1 MKSPKEILN
10 RSSKKLCLE
19 AVQCAVQSNDFFNEL
34 LSLAFNEEDEPYSH
48 RAGWSMVYLSQRHP
62 NLIRPHMRSIA
73 TRLSELKGHSQIASF
88 LRIFD
93 EVKYDHGNFG
103 DVLDYCIH
111 TIRMPVKREYLKV
124 ISLNIMLTFGKV
136 YPELIPELIQNIEEA
151 QPTFEMQGL
160 KKKTKSVLKDLN
172 RLLPKQTKI

>member
-19 AVQCAVQSNDFFNEL
+19 AVQCAVESEDFFNEL
-34 LSLAFNEEDEPYSH
+34 MELVFREDDEPFSH

-62 NLIRPHMRSIA
+62 NLIRPHLREIA
-73 TRLSELKGHSQIASF
+73 SRLKELKGHSQIASF

-93 EVKYDHGNFG
+93 EVQYNHDDFG
-103 DVLDYCIH
+103 DVLDFCIH

-124 ISLNIMLTFGKV
+124 IALNIMVTFGKV
-136 YPELIPELIQNIEEA
+136 YPELIPELIQHIEES

-160 KKKTKSVLKDLN
+160 KKKTKAVLKDLN
-172 RLLPKQTKI
+172 RFLPR